1 MGEKVK
7 KDVENL
13 FLQEKPAKI
22 LILLKKENKPLY
34 TAIISREIN
43 GTYAHTLNVLAEL
56 ERLKLVSFKE
66 TGRIK
71 LVRLTE
77 LGVEVAQAIQNFTD
91 LVSLAEA
98 EAKVDQLYE
107 REVRGRLR
115 EEVAKQRVSKEL
127 GRYKRNLEALTEK
140 PQNVVLFAKKLIKKI
155 DGIVAEVMGYP
166 PASG

>member
-1 MGEKVK
+1 MGKELERG
-7 KDVENL
+7 VEGL

-43 GTYAHTLNVLAEL
+43 GTYAHTLNVLAQL

-71 LVRLTE
+71 LVNLTE
-77 LGVEVAQAIQNFTD
+77 LGAEVAQAIQNFID
-91 LVSLAEA
+91 LVGLAEA
-98 EAKVDQLYE
+98 EGKVDQLYE

-127 GRYKRNLEALTEK
+127 ARYKKDLEALAEK
-140 PQNVVLFAKKLIKKI
+140 PPNVVLHAKRLAKKI
-155 DGIVAEVMGYP
+155 DGVVAEVMGYP
-166 PASG
+166 PA

>member
-1 MGEKVK
+1 MDKELKRG
-7 KDVENL
+7 VEGL
-13 FLQEKPAKI
+13 FLQDKPAKI

-71 LVRLTE
+71 LVNLTE
-77 LGVEVAQAIQNFTD
+77 LGVEVAQAIQNFID

-107 REVRGRLR
+107 REVGGRLR

-127 GRYKRNLEALTEK
+127 VRYKKGLDTLTEK
-140 PQNVVLFAKKLIKKI
+140 SPNIVLFAKKLIKKI

-166 PASG
+166 PG

>member
-140 PQNVVLFAKKLIKKI
+140 PSNVVLFAKKLIKKI

>member
-1 MGEKVK
+1 MAKELKRG
-7 KDVENL
+7 VEDL

-43 GTYAHTLNVLAEL
+43 GTYAHTLNVLAQL

-71 LVRLTE
+71 LVNLTE
-77 LGVEVAQAIQNFTD
+77 LGVEVAQTIQNFID
-91 LVSLAEA
+91 LVGLAEA

-115 EEVAKQRVSKEL
+115 EEVARQRVSKEL

-140 PQNVVLFAKKLIKKI
+140 PPNVVLHAKRLAKKI
-155 DGIVAEVMGYP
+155 DGVVAEVMGYP
-166 PASG
+166 PA

>member
-1 MGEKVK
+1 MSEKVK
-7 KDVENL
+7 RDVENL
-13 FLQEKPAKI
+13 FLQEKPEKI

-71 LVRLTE
+71 LVNLTE
-77 LGVEVAQAIQNFTD
+77 LGAEVAQALQNFID
-91 LVSLAEA
+91 LVGLAEA

-107 REVRGRLR
+107 REVKGRLR
-115 EEVAKQRVSKEL
+115 EEVVKKRVSREL
-127 GRYKRNLEALTEK
+127 GRYKKNLEALTEK
-140 PQNVVLFAKKLIKKI
+140 PPNVVLFAKKLVKKI

-166 PASG
+166 PA

>member
-1 MGEKVK
+1 MGKELKRG
-7 KDVENL
+7 VEGL

-71 LVRLTE
+71 LVNLTE
-77 LGVEVAQAIQNFTD
+77 LGSEVARAIQDFID

-98 EAKVDQLYE
+98 EAKIDQLYE
-107 REVRGRLR
+107 REVKGRLR
-115 EEVAKQRVSKEL
+115 EEVAKQRVSREL
-127 GRYKRNLEALTEK
+127 GRYKKNLEALTEK
-140 PQNVVLFAKKLIKKI
+140 PPNVVLFAKKLIKKI
-155 DGIVAEVMGYP
+155 DEIVAEVMGYP
-166 PASG
+166 PA

>member
-1 MGEKVK
+1 MDKELKRG
-7 KDVENL
+7 VEGL

-71 LVRLTE
+71 LVNLTE
-77 LGVEVAQAIQNFTD
+77 LGVEVAQAIQNFID
-91 LVSLAEA
+91 LVGLAEA

-107 REVRGRLR
+107 REVGGRLR
-115 EEVAKQRVSKEL
+115 EEVVKQRVFKEL
-127 GRYKRNLEALTEK
+127 ARYKKGLEALTEK
-140 PQNVVLFAKKLIKKI
+140 SPNIVLFAKKLIKKI

-166 PASG
+166 PA